1 MTFPLLRQKGRK
13 SCSNKSNGWALQLV
27 AVLCVATFW
36 IQRVLD
42 KYCYLSLMM
51 CHEVTG
57 NLAEK
62 ISFLEYEARLAMM
75 CFSIE
80 VQLSPPPDPIPHRAL
95 SSPLPILCLPAGQEA
110 EWAVLFGQVT
120 HVCWLPGTGPRAG
133 MSAGSALS
141 LSLSRDMNWGLC
153 PAQWKAGLPIL
164 EKLNFYPRNSISL
177 IALYPQYGVIQKLI
191 GRDQQLRHMTGNMMT

>member
-27 AVLCVATFW
+27 AVLCVAIFW

-42 KYCYLSLMM
+42 KYCHLSLMM

-95 SSPLPILCLPAGQEA
+95 YPPFPSSAYQQDKKQNELCCSARWHTCADCLGQAQEQGWVLALLLAFLSAETWTGVSALPNERQ
-110 EWAVLFGQVT
+110 
-120 HVCWLPGTGPRAG
+120 VCW
-133 MSAGSALS
+133 S
-141 LSLSRDMNWGLC
+141 
-153 PAQWKAGLPIL
+153 
-164 EKLNFYPRNSISL
+164 
-177 IALYPQYGVIQKLI
+177 
-191 GRDQQLRHMTGNMMT
+191 